1 MKLTEYTHGGLMAE
15 KVKPDPQPDLGNASV
30 GKCLTKIF
38 DFDFCY
44 CLYNDFKSPPC
55 AYLWR
60 AFLHAIMK
68 EWRK

>member
-1 MKLTEYTHGGLMAE
+1 MAE

-30 GKCLTKIF
+30 GKCLTEINVSVTIF
-38 DFDFCY
+38 
-44 CLYNDFKSPPC
+44 YNDFKSPPC

-68 EWRK
+68 E

>member
-15 KVKPDPQPDLGNASV
+15 KVKPDPQPDLDNASV
-30 GKCLTKIF
+30 GKCLTEIN
-38 DFDFCY
+38 DFCY
-44 CLYNDFKSPPC
+44 YLYNDFKSPPC

-68 EWRK
+68 ERRK